1 MGFCLSEMPLSGSTL
16 GQAVRSLLDD
26 SYNLA
31 VLPRIPVLISRQIIK
46 DIQEYRVNQKYA
58 SR

>member
-1 MGFCLSEMPLSGSTL
+1 MGLCLSEMPFSGTIL

-26 SYNLA
+26 NYDLE
-31 VLPRIPVLISRQIIK
+31 VLPRIPVLISRQITT

-58 SR
+58 SQ